1 MDRIKPRDIELVR
14 NLVRFNKAYWS
25 VADLQKILGYQS
37 RQTLLVVLHRLVRE
51 GVLTR
56 MRRGIYRV
64 SLNSVEGALLANLLY
79 TPSYLSFES
88 ALSRYGILSQVPY
101 TITLATTRRSKKMTL
116 DGTAVEY
123 RQLREDLYFGH
134 RLEKGL
140 DIAEPEKAL
149 LDALYLMKRGK
160 LNLALDEL
168 DLSGL
173 SLRELNSYGSR
184 FPRYVQAALA
194 EISAKIRKESS

>member
-1 MDRIKPRDIELVR
+1 MARIKPRDIELVR
-14 NLVRFNKAYWS
+14 NIIRFNKPYWS
-25 VADLQKILGYQS
+25 VADLEKILGYRS

-64 SLNSVEGALLANLLY
+64 SIHSVEGAHLANLLY

-88 ALSRYGILSQVPY
+88 ALSLYGILSQIPY
-101 TITLATTRRSKKMTL
+101 AMTLATTRRSKKMTL

-123 RQLREDLYFGH
+123 RQLREDLFFGH

-149 LDALYLMKRGK
+149 LDALYLVKRGK
-160 LNLALDEL
+160 LSLALEEL

-173 SLRELNSYGSR
+173 SLKKLDSYGSR

-194 EISAKIRKESS
+194 RLRAKIRKERS

>member
-1 MDRIKPRDIELVR
+1 MDRIKPRDIELVQ
-14 NLVRFNKAYWS
+14 NLVRFNKPYWS
-25 VADLQKILGYQS
+25 VADLQKILGYKN
-37 RQTLLVVLHRLVRE
+37 RQTLLVVLHRLVRQ
-51 GVLTR
+51 GVLAR
-56 MRRGIYRV
+56 VRRGIYRV
-64 SLNSVEGALLANLLY
+64 SINSVEGALLANVIY

-88 ALSRYGILSQVPY
+88 ALSRYGILSQIPY

-123 RQLREDLYFGH
+123 RQLRGDLFFGH

-149 LDALYLMKRGK
+149 LDALYLLKRGK
-160 LNLALDEL
+160 LSLALEEL

-173 SLRELNSYGSR
+173 SRGKLDSYGSR
-184 FPRYVQAALA
+184 FPRYVQAALGGLYTR
-194 EISAKIRKESS
+194 IGKPK

>member
-1 MDRIKPRDIELVR
+1 MDRIKPRDIQLVQ
-14 NLVRFNKAYWS
+14 NLVRFNKPYWS
-25 VADLQKILGYQS
+25 VTDLQKILEYKS
-37 RQTLLVVLHRLVRE
+37 RQTLLVVLHRLVRQ

-64 SLNSVEGALLANLLY
+64 SINSVEGALLANLLY

-88 ALSRYGILSQVPY
+88 ALSRYGILSQMPY

-116 DGTAVEY
+116 DGAAVEY
-123 RQLREDLYFGH
+123 RQLRGDLFFGH

-149 LDALYLMKRGK
+149 LDTLYLMKRGK
-160 LNLALDEL
+160 LSLALEEL

-173 SLRELNSYGSR
+173 SPRKLDAYGSR
-184 FPRYVQAALA
+184 FPRYVKTAL
-194 EISAKIRKESS
+194 EGLHTKIKRAK

>member
-1 MDRIKPRDIELVR
+1 MARIKPRDIELVR
-14 NLVRFNKAYWS
+14 NIIRFNKPYWS
-25 VADLQKILGYQS
+25 VADLEKILGYRS

-64 SLNSVEGALLANLLY
+64 SIHSVEGAHLANLLY

-88 ALSRYGILSQVPY
+88 ALSRYGILSQIPY
-101 TITLATTRRSKKMTL
+101 AMTLATTRRSKKMTL

-123 RQLREDLYFGH
+123 RQLREDLFFGH

-149 LDALYLMKRGK
+149 LDALYLVKRGK
-160 LNLALDEL
+160 LSLALEEL

-173 SLRELNSYGSR
+173 SLKKLDSYGSR

-194 EISAKIRKESS
+194 RLRAKIRKERS

>member
-1 MDRIKPRDIELVR
+1 MARIKPRDIELVR
-14 NLVRFNKAYWS
+14 KINGFNKPYWS

-37 RQTLLVVLHRLVRE
+37 RETLLVALHRLVRE

-64 SLNSVEGALLANLLY
+64 SIRAVEAARLANLLY

-101 TITLATTRRSKKMTL
+101 TVTLATTRRSKKTTL

-123 RQLREDLYFGH
+123 RQLRKDLFFGH
-134 RLEKGL
+134 GLEKGL

-160 LNLALDEL
+160 LSLALEEL

-173 SLRELNSYGSR
+173 SLGKLRAYGTK

-194 EISAKIRKESS
+194 QLRPKIRKERP

>member
-1 MDRIKPRDIELVR
+1 MARIKPRDIALVR
-14 NLVRFNKAYWS
+14 DILRFNKPYWS
-25 VADLQKILGYQS
+25 VADLEKILGYRS

-64 SLNSVEGALLANLLY
+64 SIHSVEGAYLATLLY

-88 ALSRYGILSQVPY
+88 ALSRYGILSQIPY
-101 TITLATTRRSKKMTL
+101 AITLATTRRSKKMTL

-123 RQLREDLYFGH
+123 RQLREDLFFGH

-140 DIAEPEKAL
+140 DIAEPEKAF
-149 LDALYLMKRGK
+149 LDALYLVKRGK
-160 LNLALDEL
+160 LSLALEEL

-173 SLRELNSYGSR
+173 SLKKLDSYGSR
-184 FPRYVQAALA
+184 FPRYVQPALA
-194 EISAKIRKESS
+194 RLRAKIRKERS

>member
-1 MDRIKPRDIELVR
+1 MARIKPRDIELVR
-14 NLVRFNKAYWS
+14 NIIRFNKPYWS
-25 VADLQKILGYQS
+25 VADLDKILGYRS

-64 SLNSVEGALLANLLY
+64 SIHSVEGAHLANLLY

-88 ALSRYGILSQVPY
+88 ALSRYGILSQIPY
-101 TITLATTRRSKKMTL
+101 AMTLATTRRSKKMTL

-123 RQLREDLYFGH
+123 RQLREDLFFGH

-149 LDALYLMKRGK
+149 LDALYLVTRGK
-160 LNLALDEL
+160 LSLALEEL

-173 SLRELNSYGSR
+173 SLKKLDSYGSR

-194 EISAKIRKESS
+194 RLRAKIRKERS

>member
-1 MDRIKPRDIELVR
+1 
-14 NLVRFNKAYWS
+14 
-25 VADLQKILGYQS
+25 
-37 RQTLLVVLHRLVRE
+37 
-51 GVLTR
+51 

-64 SLNSVEGALLANLLY
+64 SIHSVEGAHLANLLY

-88 ALSRYGILSQVPY
+88 ALSRYGILSQIPY
-101 TITLATTRRSKKMTL
+101 AMTLATTRRSKKMTL

-123 RQLREDLYFGH
+123 RQLREDLFFGH

-149 LDALYLMKRGK
+149 LDALYLVKRGK
-160 LNLALDEL
+160 LSLALEEL

-173 SLRELNSYGSR
+173 SLKKLDSYGSR

-194 EISAKIRKESS
+194 RLRAKIRKERS

>member
-1 MDRIKPRDIELVR
+1 MARIKPRDIELVR
-14 NLVRFNKAYWS
+14 NIIRFNKPYWS
-25 VADLQKILGYQS
+25 VADLEKILGYRS

-64 SLNSVEGALLANLLY
+64 SIHSVEGAHLANLLY

-88 ALSRYGILSQVPY
+88 ALSRYGILSQIPY
-101 TITLATTRRSKKMTL
+101 AMTLATTRRSKKMTL

-123 RQLREDLYFGH
+123 RQLREDLFFGH

-149 LDALYLMKRGK
+149 LDALYLVTRGK
-160 LNLALDEL
+160 LSLALEEL

-173 SLRELNSYGSR
+173 SLKKLDSYGSR

-194 EISAKIRKESS
+194 KISAKIRKERS

>member
-1 MDRIKPRDIELVR
+1 MDRIKPRDIQLAQS
-14 NLVRFNKAYWS
+14 LARFNKPYWS
-25 VADLQKILGYQS
+25 VPDLQKVLGYKS
-37 RQTLLVVLHRLVRE
+37 RQTLLVVLHRLVGQ

-56 MRRGIYRV
+56 VRRGIYRV
-64 SLNSVEGALLANLLY
+64 SIHSAEGALLANLLY

-101 TITLATTRRSKKMTL
+101 TISLATTRRSKRTTL

-123 RQLREDLYFGH
+123 RQLRKDLFFGH

-160 LNLALDEL
+160 LSLAVGEL

-173 SLRELNSYGSR
+173 SRGRLNSYGFR
-184 FPRYVQAALA
+184 FPRYVQSALA
-194 EISAKIRKESS
+194 EISTKVRKA

>member
-37 RQTLLVVLHRLVRE
+37 RQTLLVALHRLVRE

-88 ALSRYGILSQVPY
+88 ALSRFGILSQVPY

-160 LNLALDEL
+160 LSLALDEL

-173 SLRELNSYGSR
+173 SLRKSNSYGSR

-194 EISAKIRKESS
+194 EINAKIRKERS

>member
-1 MDRIKPRDIELVR
+1 MARIKPRDIELVR
-14 NLVRFNKAYWS
+14 NIIRFNKPYWS
-25 VADLQKILGYQS
+25 VADLEKILGYRS

-64 SLNSVEGALLANLLY
+64 SIHSVEGAHLANLLY

-88 ALSRYGILSQVPY
+88 ALSRYGILSQIPY
-101 TITLATTRRSKKMTL
+101 AMTLATTRRSKKMTL

-123 RQLREDLYFGH
+123 RQLREDLFFGH

-149 LDALYLMKRGK
+149 LDALYLVKRGK
-160 LNLALDEL
+160 LSLALEEL

-173 SLRELNSYGSR
+173 SLKKLDSYGSR

-194 EISAKIRKESS
+194 KLRAKIRKERS

>member
-1 MDRIKPRDIELVR
+1 MARIKPRDIDLVR
-14 NLVRFNKAYWS
+14 NISRFNKPYWS
-25 VADLQKILGYQS
+25 VTDLEKILGYQS
-37 RQTLLVVLHRLVRE
+37 RRTLLVVLHRLARE

-64 SLNSVEGALLANLLY
+64 SIHSVEGARLANLLY

-88 ALSRYGILSQVPY
+88 ALSRYGILSQIPY
-101 TITLATTRRSKKMTL
+101 TITLATTRRSKKMIL

-123 RQLREDLYFGH
+123 RQLREDLFFGH

-149 LDALYLMKRGK
+149 LDALYLAKRGK
-160 LNLALDEL
+160 LSLVLDEL
-168 DLSGL
+168 DLSGI
-173 SLRELNSYGSR
+173 SLKKLNSYGAK
-184 FPRYVQAALA
+184 FPRNVQTAIA
-194 EISAKIRKESS
+194 ELRASFRKVRS